1 VQLDKAVSTPQ
12 SSEAIGKPTVSR
24 FPNQSVF
31 IAHDNFPAVRGTQF
45 RRTAGAPPSA
55 GQLQPADRGSVI
67 LIAQGILDKSDPNGF

>member
-1 VQLDKAVSTPQ
+1 VDRAVSALE
-12 SSEAIGKPTVSR
+12 SSEASGKPAVPR
-24 FPNQSVF
+24 FLGNSVLT
-31 IAHDNFPAVRGTQF
+31 ANGNFPAVRGTQF